1 MANMTYRIM
10 TTANSVR
17 IDFDADYFRA
27 ACADATIDFDELE
40 IAPSF
45 TIDFVDDKPVIHDE
59 PLFDE
64 SHIVQLF
71 NADVL
76 ADLIAADARF
86 DNDENPY

>member
-59 PLFDE
+59 PL
-64 SHIVQLF
+64 S
-71 NADVL
+71 DVL